1 MWLDGRGRRG
11 GCAPAL
17 PPVCGRRPPPKPPP
31 PPKPLPPPP
40 KPLRAPRRAAAAAR
54 TLQRTRL
61 RVRKHAISDS
71 GANASNAANRM
82 FPRFA
87 KTYLKIYSELPQ
99 WFSIR
104 FRFVRSER

>member
-31 PPKPLPPPP
+31 KPP

-61 RVRKHAISDS
+61 RVRRHAISDS

-87 KTYLKIYSELPQ
+87 TTYQKIYS
-99 WFSIR
+99 
-104 FRFVRSER
+104 